1 MDSRR
6 IGLRLVELAKAGR
19 DAEAVNEL
27 YADNIESVEII
38 SNTTEEPQVW
48 KGIDG
53 VREKHAW
60 WESVATIH
68 SVEVDGPFAGHGS
81 DVFVVG
87 FSMDVTVE
95 GERNTMREV
104 GVFTLE
110 EGKIVKEVYLGLAS

>member
-53 VREKHAW
+53 VREKYAW

-104 GVFTLE
+104 GVFTVE

>member
-53 VREKHAW
+53 VREKHA
-60 WESVATIH
+60 
-68 SVEVDGPFAGHGS
+68 
-81 DVFVVG
+81 
-87 FSMDVTVE
+87 
-95 GERNTMREV
+95 
-104 GVFTLE
+104 
-110 EGKIVKEVYLGLAS
+110 